1 MKSLFFGGE
10 KPLKQSCLLCLESS
24 DSLVLLQKYCIFVQ
38 TLEQIYTYN
47 LGTKKKTTIKDI
59 ANVLGLTPS
68 AVSKALN
75 NHPRISEKTK
85 VSVQQVAKNLD
96 YQPNYLASALRSGK
110 SNLVGVIIPRA
121 NSSFFSAVLESIEN
135 VLNRE
140 GYNIII
146 SQSYESF
153 EKECRNIDTLL
164 FTQVDGIIASL
175 ANETKDFSY
184 YEKIKAR
191 GIPLVLFDRG
201 ENDLGVDYIGI
212 DDYESS
218 HMVVDHLVKQNCKRI
233 AHIGGFSHTRIF
245 KNRIRGYRD
254 ALEKHRLPLDED
266 LIFEC
271 NLTKKNGRRIME
283 ELLQHEN
290 RPDAVYVAGD
300 YAALGALEYL
310 KENTIKVPEDIAI
323 VGFGNEPFTSL
334 VSPSITTI
342 EQHSLEIG
350 KLTAEAFLR
359 RIKESDTPPVLNKII
374 LDAELIVRDSSEK
387 K

>member
-1 MKSLFFGGE
+1 M
-10 KPLKQSCLLCLESS
+10 
-24 DSLVLLQKYCIFVQ
+24 
-38 TLEQIYTYN
+38 EQRYTN
-47 LGTKKKTTIKDI
+47 LGNKKKTTIKDI

-75 NHPRISEKTK
+75 DHPRISDKTK
-85 VSVQQVAKNLD
+85 KAVQQVAKNLN
-96 YQPNYLASALRSGK
+96 YQPNYLASALRKGK

-121 NSSFFSAVLESIEN
+121 NSNFFSAVLESIET
-135 VLNRE
+135 VLNDK

-153 EKECRNIDTLL
+153 EKECRTIDALL

-184 YEKIKAR
+184 YEKIKSK
-191 GIPLVLFDRG
+191 GIPLILFDRG

-212 DDYESS
+212 DDYKSS
-218 HMVVDHLVKQNCKRI
+218 HMVVDHLVAQDCKRI

-245 KNRIRGYRD
+245 KNRNRGYRD
-254 ALEKHRLPLDED
+254 ALEKHSLPLDDD
-266 LIFEC
+266 LVFEC
-271 NLTKKNGRRIME
+271 NLSKQDGRAIME
-283 ELLQHEN
+283 QLLAHKN

-300 YAALGALEYL
+300 YAALGALQVL
-310 KENTIKVPEDIAI
+310 KERNIRIPEDIAI

-334 VSPSITTI
+334 VTPSMSTI

-359 RIKESDTPPVLNKII
+359 RIEESDTLPVLNKMI
-374 LDAELIVRDSSEK
+374 LDPELIVRDSSKRDFK
-387 K
+387 KHPNLI

>member
-1 MKSLFFGGE
+1 
-10 KPLKQSCLLCLESS
+10 
-24 DSLVLLQKYCIFVQ
+24 
-38 TLEQIYTYN
+38 LEQIYTYN

-59 ANVLGLTPS
+59 ASVLGLTPS

-85 VSVQQVAKNLD
+85 ISVQQVAKNLN
-96 YQPNYLASALRSGK
+96 YQPNYLASALRKGK

-121 NSSFFSAVLESIEN
+121 NSSFFSSVLESIEN

-184 YEKIKAR
+184 YEKIKAK

-218 HMVVDHLVKQNCKRI
+218 HMVVDHLVQQNCKRI

-254 ALEKHRLPLDED
+254 ALEKHSLPLDDD

-271 NLTKKNGRRIME
+271 NLTKKNGRLIME
-283 ELLQHEN
+283 ELLQHKN
-290 RPDAVYVAGD
+290 KPDAVYVAGD
-300 YAALGALEYL
+300 YAALGALEFL
-310 KENTIKVPEDIAI
+310 KDKNIKVPEEIAI

-334 VSPSITTI
+334 VAPSITTI
-342 EQHSLEIG
+342 EQHSTEIG

-359 RIKESDTPPVLNKII
+359 RIKEADTPPVLNKII